1 MKSFPGEGIT
11 VVIVEPLSE
20 VIRKSGR
27 GGKDLE
33 TMLYLQGSCWGWQIG
48 YLPWITICLFAPGI
62 CEPLRETSLIVMW
75 IHDFE
80 MYSHIIWALQAIQQK
95 KETGTV

>member
-27 GGKDLE
+27 EGKDLE
-33 TMLYLQGSCWGWQIG
+33 TMLIYKVPAEAG
-48 YLPWITICLFAPGI
+48 
-62 CEPLRETSLIVMW
+62 R
-75 IHDFE
+75 
-80 MYSHIIWALQAIQQK
+80 
-95 KETGTV
+95 